1 MSVVHGPSVSE
12 PTKPENPDW
21 TPIPGIPSGHVNVDV
36 TNGSDVYSNAWSVL
50 KNTADVFD
58 WSDTIPGGLRSQIM
72 SVAPDR
78 LKNIS
83 LGGSTYHV
91 FLNVRTPPFNHQ
103 LAREAV
109 ITGLNEKAMDKLGGG
124 SLVPG
129 CFFLPPAVPSHPS
142 GPCPYG
148 DPAAGGNIAKARQ
161 LIQESGE
168 AGAKVHVFSEDRPP
182 VLEWMTYYASFLNQI
197 GLKAS
202 ITLLGNAVYF
212 STVGTAKLEPQT
224 GLGEWSEDF
233 PDPADFYLLLNGHA
247 IQPTDNANLSQ
258 VDDPKINTAI
268 RDLGPVPMTRLTGNV
283 VKQWQ
288 SIDEYVAKK
297 AYIGVFGYPTFPF
310 FMSDRMNFAAAVEQ
324 PVYGWDFTSFQLK

>member
-12 PTKPENPDW
+12 PSKPENPDW

-212 STVGTAKLEPQT
+212 STVGTAKLEPACSVT
-224 GLGEWSEDF
+224 RRSRSSC
-233 PDPADFYLLLNGHA
+233 
-247 IQPTDNANLSQ
+247 PTA
-258 VDDPKINTAI
+258 
-268 RDLGPVPMTRLTGNV
+268 
-283 VKQWQ
+283 
-288 SIDEYVAKK
+288 
-297 AYIGVFGYPTFPF
+297 
-310 FMSDRMNFAAAVEQ
+310 
-324 PVYGWDFTSFQLK
+324 